1 MTTHEVTAAAVK
13 VSIGGAGGNRVAV
26 ILRRGDV
33 LPAGVDEEQVE
44 RLIDRDLIT
53 EIPEGAEEVFEGP
66 SEEWTVKQL
75 DEYAAANDIAL
86 GDAKSKADKLAVIL
100 AAVAE

>member
-1 MTTHEVTAAAVK
+1 MTTYEVTGAAVK
-13 VSIGGAGGNRVAV
+13 VSIGGPGGNRVAV

-33 LPAGVDEEQVE
+33 LPAGVAEEQVD
-44 RLIDRDLIT
+44 RLIDRGLVA
-53 EIPEGAEEVFEGP
+53 EIPEEVEEVSEGP

-75 DEYAAANDIAL
+75 DEYAAANGIAL

-100 AAVAE
+100 AATAE